1 MSAKLDPVASSVV
14 ERVSVAIERL
24 RALETSIGAVAA
36 LDPERSLAD
45 AAVSD
50 ERIERGTA
58 RSLEGVPIAV
68 KDWIDV
74 AGWTIT
80 GATALG
86 GVADRRPAKDATA
99 VARLRAAG
107 AVIVGITRAMAENA
121 VHGKTLNPRDPTRAP
136 GGSSS
141 GAAAVVAAGAVP
153 ISLGSDSGGSIR
165 LPAAWCGVA
174 GLKPTFGRV
183 PLTGHFPRC
192 GGREDG
198 RTVIGPIAQTVDD
211 LARVLAVINGPDGL
225 DLSVAPVP
233 LEAEPR
239 DVSALRVGVFSEA
252 HRSLLASCG
261 VTIVEDPVPD
271 ARDEA
276 LEITRRYWRRGELRG
291 AEVVQLSWDWDR
303 FRRRMSIATSP
314 FDAIVMPAAPM
325 PAPPWRES
333 EESDYQW
340 QLPWS
345 LTGAPAVVVPVDA
358 DAVQVVAQPWCDHI
372 ALAVARA
379 IEAA

>member
-192 GGREDG
+192 GGREEIG
-198 RTVIGPIAQTVDD
+198 R
-211 LARVLAVINGPDGL
+211 
-225 DLSVAPVP
+225 
-233 LEAEPR
+233 
-239 DVSALRVGVFSEA
+239 A
-252 HRSLLASCG
+252 H
-261 VTIVEDPVPD
+261 V
-271 ARDEA
+271 
-276 LEITRRYWRRGELRG
+276 
-291 AEVVQLSWDWDR
+291 
-303 FRRRMSIATSP
+303 
-314 FDAIVMPAAPM
+314 
-325 PAPPWRES
+325 
-333 EESDYQW
+333 
-340 QLPWS
+340 
-345 LTGAPAVVVPVDA
+345 
-358 DAVQVVAQPWCDHI
+358 
-372 ALAVARA
+372 
-379 IEAA
+379 

>member
-1 MSAKLDPVASSVV
+1 MSPVTASVV
-14 ERVSVAIERL
+14 ERVSIAIERL
-24 RALETSIGAVAA
+24 RALEASIGAVAA
-36 LDPERSLAD
+36 LDPEGSLAD
-45 AAVSD
+45 AARSD
-50 ERIERGTA
+50 ERIDAGTA
-58 RSLEGVPIAV
+58 GPLEGVPVAV

-74 AGWTIT
+74 AGWPIT
-80 GATALG
+80 GATSVG
-86 GVADRRPAKDATA
+86 GVRDRRPAEDATA

-107 AVIVGITRAMAENA
+107 AVIVGITRAMAENP

-141 GAAAVVAAGAVP
+141 GSAAVVAAGAVP
-153 ISLGSDSGGSIR
+153 IALGSDSGGSIR
-165 LPAAWCGVA
+165 LPSAWCGVA

-239 DVSALRVGVFSEA
+239 DLSRLRVGVFSDA
-252 HRSLLASCG
+252 HRPRLAGCG
-261 VTIVEDPVPD
+261 VTIVDERVPHV
-271 ARDEA
+271 RDEA
-276 LEITRRYWRRGELRG
+276 LEITRRYWKRGELSG
-291 AEVVQLSWDWDR
+291 ADVVQLSWDWDR
-303 FRRRMSIATSP
+303 FRRRVSIATAP
-314 FDAIVMPAAPM
+314 FDAMVMPAASM
-325 PAPPWRES
+325 PPPLWRES
-333 EESDYQW
+333 EEADYEW
-340 QLPWS
+340 LLPWS
-345 LTGAPAVVVPVDA
+345 LTGAPAVVVPLGT

>member
-1 MSAKLDPVASSVV
+1 VG
-14 ERVSVAIERL
+14 
-24 RALETSIGAVAA
+24 GA
-36 LDPERSLAD
+36 P
-45 AAVSD
+45 
-50 ERIERGTA
+50 
-58 RSLEGVPIAV
+58 
-68 KDWIDV
+68 
-74 AGWTIT
+74 
-80 GATALG
+80 
-86 GVADRRPAKDATA
+86 DRRPVEDATA

-107 AVIVGITRAMAENA
+107 AVIVGITRAMAQNA
-121 VHGKTLNPRDPTRAP
+121 VHGKTLNPRDTARAP

-165 LPAAWCGVA
+165 LPAAWCGIA
-174 GLKPTFGRV
+174 GLKPSFGRV

-198 RTVIGPIAQTVDD
+198 RTVIGPIAHTVDD

-239 DVSALRVGVFSEA
+239 DVATLRVGVFSDVHREA
-252 HRSLLASCG
+252 LAKG
-261 VTIVEDPVPD
+261 GLTIIDEQVPD
-271 ARDEA
+271 AREEA
-276 LEITRRYWRRGELRG
+276 LEITRRYWRRHELSG

-303 FRRRMSIATSP
+303 FRRRMSLATAP
-314 FDAIVMPAAPM
+314 FDAMVMPAAAM
-325 PAPPWRES
+325 PPPAWRES
-333 EESDYQW
+333 EEADYEW
-340 QLPWS
+340 LLPWS
-345 LTGAPAVVVPVDA
+345 LTGAPAVVVPLGT

-379 IEAA
+379 IESA